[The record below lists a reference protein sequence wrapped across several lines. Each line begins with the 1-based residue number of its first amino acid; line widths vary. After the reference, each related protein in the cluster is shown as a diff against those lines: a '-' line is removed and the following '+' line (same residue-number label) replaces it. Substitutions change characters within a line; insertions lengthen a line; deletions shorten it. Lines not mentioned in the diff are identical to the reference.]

1 MFLAIDAKS
10 PQRQQMTDDLTKI
23 DRWNSEPLDVHV
35 WSDHPEIKALCDD
48 LYDQAGMS
56 SLEPK
61 GNRKAKRLEIKRNE
75 QPRKN
80 TKRKR

>member
-1 MFLAIDAKS
+1 MLLNVDAKT
-10 PQRQQMTDDLTKI
+10 PQGQPMTDDLTKI
-23 DRWNSEPLDVHV
+23 DRWNSEPLDVHT
-35 WSDHPEIKALCDD
+35 WSNHPEIKTLCNE
-48 LYDQAGMS
+48 LYNQAGMS